1 MSLPLPDLDTL
12 TGCILVGTWVS
23 SLLYMLE
30 IVQSVYYFCHFQH
43 DDWKF
48 KTLVTVAL
56 VVDGLSFIGDCI
68 CVYEYTI
75 THAGDLEYLATVH
88 WPIPLYGF
96 TTGVLGVL
104 VQAFLVHRYWRL
116 TQKTVI
122 AMFLS
127 FAIIISFGSVFT
139 CSLMLTMHTS
149 IEDRQKI
156 KIPVGL
162 WLVTEVAVDVGI
174 ASVLLWEFRKAKGI
188 LTEAR
193 SALDRLIALTI
204 QSGAAAA
211 TLASGSLMA
220 FYINPDSN
228 FSMAILYPLG
238 RVYVITLVRFLF
250 SCPDRFGTLLSMSQL
265 SNLNV
270 RTSGKPV
277 FKVGTY
283 SGPGTSSGEQGPL
296 TLTSWATDDPYGN
309 RRRSILI
316 SGRTVNPMIFK
327 APRRSAFTDSWPE
340 GIEMTTN
347 YSSKKQST
355 LFAA

>member
-1 MSLPLPDLDTL
+1 MSLPLPDLDIL

-30 IVQSVYYFCHFQH
+30 IIQSVHYFRHFQH
-43 DDWKF
+43 DDWKS
-48 KTLVTVAL
+48 KTLVMVAL
-56 VVDGLSFIGDCI
+56 VVDGLYFIGDCI

-75 THAGDLEYLATVH
+75 THAGDLEYLAIVH

-139 CSLMLTMHTS
+139 CSLMLTIHTS

-162 WLVTEVAVDVGI
+162 WLVTEVAVDAGI
-174 ASVLLWEFRKAKGI
+174 ASVLLWEFRMAKGI

-238 RVYVITLVRFLF
+238 RVYVITLVRFSFL
-250 SCPDRFGTLLSMSQL
+250 CLDRFGTLLTISQL

-277 FKVGTY
+277 FKA
-283 SGPGTSSGEQGPL
+283 GTSSVGPP
-296 TLTSWATDDPYGN
+296 TT
-309 RRRSILI
+309 
-316 SGRTVNPMIFK
+316 RTVIMYTAPSTPLFELSSFNLDFRQNRHPMLFK
-327 APRRSAFTDSWPE
+327 APRRSAYIDSWRE
-340 GIEMTTN
+340 GIEMMAN